1 MPALADA
8 PKPLYARVKDFVV
21 AKIRSGEWPAN
32 RRIPSENELGPL
44 LGVSRITVNRAFREL
59 ADEGHIRKVP
69 GVGTF
74 VSDALPRFG
83 LASIGSIAEE
93 IRSRGRSWRAEVALL
108 QSEPA
113 TPAIAEL
120 LGLPPGRP
128 VDHSIVIHLG
138 DDLPIQHEDR
148 YVRPERAPGYLA
160 QDYTKITT
168 FDHLRRVAEVTEVEQ
183 SIAAAM
189 PSEALRTTLAM
200 GRREPCLVIRRRTW
214 CRDQPTTYAVLT
226 QPGDRFEVSGRF
238 PQHLVPTAPEPVLRP
253 RRRRPAR

>member
-1 MPALADA
+1 MQALADA

-83 LASIGSIAEE
+83 LASIAEE
-93 IRSRGRSWRAEVALL
+93 IRSRGKSWRAEVALL
-108 QSEPA
+108 RREPA
-113 TPAIAEL
+113 VPAIAEL
-120 LGLPPGRP
+120 LGLAPGRP
-128 VDHSIVIHLG
+128 IDHSIVIHLG

-189 PSEALRTTLAM
+189 PSEALRTALAM

-226 QPGDRFEVSGRF
+226 QPAGRFEVSGRF

-253 RRRRPAR
+253 HRPRPAR